1 MSRPHAGLEHD
12 VLDPPHIALA
22 EAGSFT
28 LTTAPSAPSDETK
41 KQSTPRSTR
50 RFFRPEK
57 FVYRTAGLPVALRV
71 AASQNQNC
79 PLDRAFVREFWRPR
93 HLNTWLELIAAMIL
107 LPLTVPAALVVTT
120 LRHGPT
126 TRRRSGKSIPAQM
139 RDQFRLYLSSGILPP
154 WYYLFEL
161 YRDPS
166 NATGRSYLNRFQTD
180 GGVYLLT
187 RGPNAAP
194 LNDKKRFADH
204 CAANGVRHVPYL
216 LYLDGSQP
224 PGPLPDID
232 LFVKPATGRGGKGA
246 QRWTLAGKGLFSSPS
261 HQHVGKEILLERLAS
276 IAVQQPLIVQPRL
289 RAHRAFSILSN
300 GALSTVRMVTCLDEF
315 GDPEVVEALF
325 RMAQGSR
332 SIVDNFHAGGLAA
345 AVSLDDGRLGQA
357 SGQDSRCE
365 WVSKHPDTH
374 AQIEGFALPFWLE
387 TKALATRAHQA
398 FADRKIIGWDIAIT
412 DDGPVIVEGNSSP
425 DLDMHQRVRRR
436 GLRQSRLARLL
447 AYHLAARV

>member
-1 MSRPHAGLEHD
+1 MSRPHDGLEHD
-12 VLDPPHIALA
+12 VLDPPHVALA

-28 LTTAPSAPSDETK
+28 LTTAPAASANETK
-41 KQSTPRSTR
+41 KQTEPRSR
-50 RFFRPEK
+50 RRVFRPEK
-57 FVYRTAGLPVALRV
+57 FVYRTAGLPVALRI
-71 AASQNQNC
+71 AASQDQNC
-79 PLDRAFVREFWRPR
+79 PLDRAFIREFWRPR
-93 HLNTWLELIAAMIL
+93 HLNMWLELIAAMIL
-107 LPLTVPAALVVTT
+107 LPLTVPAALIGTT
-120 LRHGPT
+120 FRYGPT
-126 TRRRSGKSIPAQM
+126 VRRRTGRSIRAQM
-139 RDQFRLYLSSGILPP
+139 RDQFRLYFSSGILPP

-187 RGPNAAP
+187 RGPSPTP

-216 LYLDGSQP
+216 LYLDGSQNS
-224 PGPLPDID
+224 GSLPDID
-232 LFVKPATGRGGKGA
+232 LFIKPATGRGGKGT
-246 QRWTLAGKGLFSSPS
+246 QRWTLAGKETFSSPS
-261 HQHVGKEILLERLAS
+261 HQHVGKELLLERLISTA
-276 IAVQQPLIVQPRL
+276 AQRPLLVQPRL
-289 RAHRAFSILSN
+289 RAHRAFSSLSN
-300 GALSTVRMVTCLDEF
+300 GALSTVRVVTCLDEF

-325 RMAQGSR
+325 RMAQGNR

-357 SGQDSRCE
+357 SGQDSRCD

-374 AQIEGFALPFWLE
+374 AQIEGFELPLWLE
-387 TKALATRAHQA
+387 TKQLAINAHQA

-436 GLRQSRLARLL
+436 GLRQSRLASLL
-447 AYHLAARV
+447 AHHLAARV